1 MGIIVGFILMLTSW
15 AIYYYA
21 DKYSIGDLEDFN
33 KVLAVI
39 VMMFGILLSFISL
52 FQKLLW

>member
-15 AIYYYA
+15 VIYYYA

-33 KVLAVI
+33 KVLVMI

-52 FQKLLW
+52 FQKLL